1 MILGHKS
8 HAELRGCAPSSSVL
22 CCWGVGSSFSI
33 WTLWL
38 VILIRAAVCH
48 WVMGLIR
55 LEPSL
60 GGGGG
65 QNHQNIPL
73 PAWHSC
79 PNRWILGFLGE
90 ESSLESVLAAGEA
103 EPQQGTEDPA
113 RGFCI
118 THNSRTELLITL
130 MTGVAAVEFQL
141 LWVLFFWFILWVWK
155 PSSRCCPVLC
165 TVCPLALWTEEETAS
180 LPLGKG
186 GWPLPSP
193 PQQSCLS

>member
-1 MILGHKS
+1 M
-8 HAELRGCAPSSSVL
+8 
-22 CCWGVGSSFSI
+22 
-33 WTLWL
+33 
-38 VILIRAAVCH
+38 
-48 WVMGLIR
+48 
-55 LEPSL
+55 
-60 GGGGG
+60 
-65 QNHQNIPL
+65 
-73 PAWHSC
+73 
-79 PNRWILGFLGE
+79 
-90 ESSLESVLAAGEA
+90 LAAGEA
-103 EPQQGTEDPA
+103 EPRQGTEDPA

-186 GWPLPSP
+186 GWPLPAPQSRAASP
-193 PQQSCLS
+193 DANRHKRGGKRPCLSCDISAGLMTNAGSAPHPLEIR